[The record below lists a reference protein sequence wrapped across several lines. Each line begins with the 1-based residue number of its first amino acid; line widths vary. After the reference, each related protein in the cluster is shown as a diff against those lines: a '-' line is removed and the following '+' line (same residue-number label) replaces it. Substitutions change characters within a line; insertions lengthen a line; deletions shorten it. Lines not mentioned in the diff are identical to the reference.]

1 MGGGALNRGP
11 NFETKKKPEQSDADI
26 EEYQQVQRKK
36 DEAERLWRALKG
48 AAQK

>member
-11 NFETKKKPEQSDADI
+11 NFETKKTEQKAADPEEI
-26 EEYQQVQRKK
+26 KRKE
-36 DEAERLWRALKG
+36 EAERLWRALKG